1 MNNNSNRHSVLLEQI
16 SYWAKKV
23 GRASAR
29 PVLLLWFVMTSSNTP
44 KSEKIMLAS
53 AIAYVVLPIDLISA
67 KRIPIIGWLD
77 EVVSLTVAYQKV
89 CKYITP
95 DMEIR
100 ADAILDHWFMEY
112 TPDIELT
119 DLGHEQ
125 AKQLGQYIKNSD
137 LHIDEILAS
146 PLMRAKD
153 TAKHISEVTG
163 IPMRIEQRLI
173 EQNFGKYESTARNGE
188 EFGVRLAFFIH

>member
-1 MNNNSNRHSVLLEQI
+1 MNFETLLLNDEN
-16 SYWAKKV
+16 YNLADLNTVTEKVFWHWAKKV

-95 DMEIR
+95 DMERR
-100 ADAILDHWFMEY
+100 ADAILDRWFMEY
-112 TPDIELT
+112 TP
-119 DLGHEQ
+119 
-125 AKQLGQYIKNSD
+125 YI
-137 LHIDEILAS
+137 
-146 PLMRAKD
+146 
-153 TAKHISEVTG
+153 EVTD
-163 IPMRIEQRLI
+163 
-173 EQNFGKYESTARNGE
+173 
-188 EFGVRLAFFIH
+188 